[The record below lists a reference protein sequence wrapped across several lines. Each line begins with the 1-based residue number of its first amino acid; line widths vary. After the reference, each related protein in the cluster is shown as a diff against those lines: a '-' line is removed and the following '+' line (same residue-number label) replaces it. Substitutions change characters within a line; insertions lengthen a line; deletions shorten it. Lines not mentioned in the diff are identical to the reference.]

1 MKKKII
7 IFTIVVL
14 FLIIINHFFL
24 KNLDNDQ
31 LDNSNKNLELKIENE
46 EIEKK
51 TYSSNVLENVNYS
64 SIDPEGNE
72 YTIIASEG
80 EIDIKNNQTIFL
92 KNVKASIKLKNSDII
107 LISSGFAKYNA
118 ANQDTIFT
126 ENVVIENL
134 ENKII
139 GEYLDFS
146 MLRKNIIISKD
157 VVFNNKSNILKTDV
171 IEIDID
177 TKNVKFYMNEK
188 DKKVCEF
195 LDITYDS
202 ELKYPNIKYR

>member
-1 MKKKII
+1 MKKKVI

-24 KNLDNDQ
+24 KSLDNDQ
-31 LDNSNKNLELKIENE
+31 LDNSNKNLELEIENE

-72 YTIIASEG
+72 YSIIASEG

-118 ANQDTIFT
+118 ANLDTIFT

-188 DKKVCEF
+188 DKKVS
-195 LDITYDS
+195 IRKT
-202 ELKYPNIKYR
+202 N

>member
-1 MKKKII
+1 MTKKII
-7 IFTIVVL
+7 IFTILVL
-14 FLIIINHFFL
+14 FIIVLKHFFFRD
-24 KNLDNDQ
+24 LDNDQ
-31 LDNSNKNLELKIENE
+31 LDNTNKNLEL
-46 EIEKK
+46 EIEKEEIDRK
-51 TYSSNVLENVNYS
+51 SFSSNILENVNYS

-72 YTIIASEG
+72 YTIFASEG

-118 ANQDTIFT
+118 ANLDTIFT

-157 VVFNNKSNILKTDV
+157 VVFKNNSNILKTDV

-177 TKNVKFYMNEK
+177 TKNIKFYMNEK
-188 DKKVCEF
+188 DKKV
-195 LDITYDS
+195 S
-202 ELKYPNIKYR
+202 MIKTN

>member
-14 FLIIINHFFL
+14 FFFIINHFFL
-24 KNLDNDQ
+24 KNLDNDK
-31 LDNSNKNLELKIENE
+31 LDNSNKNLELEIENE

-72 YTIIASEG
+72 YSIFASEG

-118 ANQDTIFT
+118 ANLDTIFT

-157 VVFNNKSNILKTDV
+157 VVFKNKSNILKTDV

-177 TKNVKFYMNEK
+177 TKDVKFYMNEK
-188 DKKVCEF
+188 EKKVS
-195 LDITYDS
+195 I
-202 ELKYPNIKYR
+202 IKTN

>member
-7 IFTIVVL
+7 IFSIVVL

-24 KNLDNDQ
+24 KNLNNDQ
-31 LDNSNKNLELKIENE
+31 LDNSNQNLEL
-46 EIEKK
+46 EIEKEEIDRESF
-51 TYSSNVLENVNYS
+51 SSNILENVNYS

-72 YTIIASEG
+72 YNIFASEG

-92 KNVKASIKLKNSDII
+92 KNVKASIKLKNLDTV

-118 ANQDTIFT
+118 NNLDTIFT

-157 VVFNNKSNILKTDV
+157 VVFKNKSNILKTDV

-177 TKNVKFYMNEK
+177 TKNIKFYMNEK
-188 DKKVCEF
+188 DKKV
-195 LDITYDS
+195 S
-202 ELKYPNIKYR
+202 MIKTN

>member
-7 IFTIVVL
+7 IFTILVL

-31 LDNSNKNLELKIENE
+31 LDNSNKNLELEIENE
-46 EIEKK
+46 EIEKQ
-51 TYSSNVLENVNYS
+51 TYSSNILENVKYS

-118 ANQDTIFT
+118 ANLDTIFT

-188 DKKVCEF
+188 DKKVS
-195 LDITYDS
+195 I
-202 ELKYPNIKYR
+202 IKTN

>member
-1 MKKKII
+1 MKKKVI
-7 IFTIVVL
+7 IFTLVVL

-24 KNLDNDQ
+24 KNLDNDK
-31 LDNSNKNLELKIENE
+31 LDNSNKNLELEIENE

-72 YTIIASEG
+72 YSIFASEG

-118 ANQDTIFT
+118 ANLDTIFT

-157 VVFNNKSNILKTDV
+157 VVFKNKSNILKTDV

-188 DKKVCEF
+188 EKKVS
-195 LDITYDS
+195 I
-202 ELKYPNIKYR
+202 IKTN

>member
-31 LDNSNKNLELKIENE
+31 LDNSNKNLELEIENK
-46 EIEKK
+46 EIEKQ

-118 ANQDTIFT
+118 ANLDTIFT

-157 VVFNNKSNILKTDV
+157 VVFKNKSNILKTDV

-188 DKKVCEF
+188 DKKVS
-195 LDITYDS
+195 I
-202 ELKYPNIKYR
+202 IKTN

>member
-24 KNLDNDQ
+24 KNLDNDK
-31 LDNSNKNLELKIENE
+31 LNNSNKNLELEIENE
-46 EIEKK
+46 EIEKQ

-118 ANQDTIFT
+118 ANLDTIFT
-126 ENVVIENL
+126 DNVVIENL

-157 VVFNNKSNILKTDV
+157 VVFKNKSNILKTDV

-188 DKKVCEF
+188 EKKVS
-195 LDITYDS
+195 I
-202 ELKYPNIKYR
+202 IKTN

>member
-31 LDNSNKNLELKIENE
+31 LNNSNKNLELEIENE

-72 YTIIASEG
+72 YSIFASEG

-118 ANQDTIFT
+118 ANLDTIFT
-126 ENVVIENL
+126 KNVVIENL

-157 VVFNNKSNILKTDV
+157 VVFKNKSNILKTDV

-177 TKNVKFYMNEK
+177 TKDVKFYMNEK
-188 DKKVCEF
+188 EKKVS
-195 LDITYDS
+195 I
-202 ELKYPNIKYR
+202 IKTN

>member
-1 MKKKII
+1 MTKKII
-7 IFTIVVL
+7 IFTVVVL
-14 FLIIINHFFL
+14 FLIVLNHFFFKDL
-24 KNLDNDQ
+24 NNDRS
-31 LDNSNKNLELKIENE
+31 DNSNQNLEL
-46 EIEKK
+46 EIEKEEIDRESF
-51 TYSSNVLENVNYS
+51 SSNILENVNYS

-72 YTIIASEG
+72 YTIFASEG
-80 EIDIKNNQTIFL
+80 EIDIKNNKTIFL
-92 KNVKASIKLKNSDII
+92 KNVKASIKLKNSDTV

-118 ANQDTIFT
+118 NNLDTIFT

-157 VVFNNKSNILKTDV
+157 VVFKNNSNILKTDV

-177 TKNVKFYMNEK
+177 TKNIKFYMNEK
-188 DKKVCEF
+188 DKKV
-195 LDITYDS
+195 S
-202 ELKYPNIKYR
+202 MIKTN

>member
-1 MKKKII
+1 MTKKII
-7 IFTIVVL
+7 IFTVVVL
-14 FLIIINHFFL
+14 FLIVLNHFFFKDL
-24 KNLDNDQ
+24 NNDRS
-31 LDNSNKNLELKIENE
+31 DNSNQNLEL
-46 EIEKK
+46 EIEKEEIDRESF
-51 TYSSNVLENVNYS
+51 SSNILENVNYS

-72 YTIIASEG
+72 YNIFASEG

-92 KNVKASIKLKNSDII
+92 KNVKASIKLKNSDTV

-118 ANQDTIFT
+118 NNLDTIFT

-157 VVFNNKSNILKTDV
+157 VVFKNNSNILKTDV

-177 TKNVKFYMNEK
+177 TKNIKFYMNEK
-188 DKKVCEF
+188 DKKV
-195 LDITYDS
+195 S
-202 ELKYPNIKYR
+202 MIKTD

>member
-51 TYSSNVLENVNYS
+51 TYSSNILENVNYS

-118 ANQDTIFT
+118 ANLDTIFT

-157 VVFNNKSNILKTDV
+157 VVFKNKSNILKTDV

-188 DKKVCEF
+188 DKKVS
-195 LDITYDS
+195 I
-202 ELKYPNIKYR
+202 IKTN

>member
-14 FLIIINHFFL
+14 FFFIINHFFL

-31 LDNSNKNLELKIENE
+31 LDNSNKNLELEIENE

-64 SIDPEGNE
+64 SIDPGGNE
-72 YTIIASEG
+72 YSIFASEG

-118 ANQDTIFT
+118 ANLDTIFT

-157 VVFNNKSNILKTDV
+157 VVFKNKSNILKTDV

-177 TKNVKFYMNEK
+177 TKDVKFYMNEK
-188 DKKVCEF
+188 EKKVS
-195 LDITYDS
+195 I
-202 ELKYPNIKYR
+202 IKTN

>member
-1 MKKKII
+1 MKKKVI

-14 FLIIINHFFL
+14 FLIMINHFFL
-24 KNLDNDQ
+24 KSLDNDQ
-31 LDNSNKNLELKIENE
+31 LDNSNKNLELEIENE

-72 YTIIASEG
+72 YSIFASEG

-118 ANQDTIFT
+118 ANLDTIFT

-157 VVFNNKSNILKTDV
+157 VVFKNKSNILKTDV

-188 DKKVCEF
+188 EKKVS
-195 LDITYDS
+195 I
-202 ELKYPNIKYR
+202 IKTN

>member
-7 IFTIVVL
+7 ILTIVVL
-14 FLIIINHFFL
+14 FFIIINHFFL

-31 LDNSNKNLELKIENE
+31 LDNSNKNLELVIENE

-92 KNVKASIKLKNSDII
+92 KNVKASIKLKNSDTI

-118 ANQDTIFT
+118 ANLDTIFT

-157 VVFNNKSNILKTDV
+157 VVFKNNSNILKTDV

-177 TKNVKFYMNEK
+177 TKNIKFYMNEK
-188 DKKVCEF
+188 DKKV
-195 LDITYDS
+195 S
-202 ELKYPNIKYR
+202 MIKTN

>member
-14 FLIIINHFFL
+14 FFFIINHFFL

-31 LDNSNKNLELKIENE
+31 LDNSNKNLELEIENE
-46 EIEKK
+46 EIEKQ

-118 ANQDTIFT
+118 ANLDTIFT

-157 VVFNNKSNILKTDV
+157 VVFKNKSNILKTDV

-188 DKKVCEF
+188 DKKVS
-195 LDITYDS
+195 I
-202 ELKYPNIKYR
+202 IKTN

>member
-1 MKKKII
+1 MKKKIF
-7 IFTIVVL
+7 IFAIVVI

-24 KNLDNDQ
+24 KNLDNNQ
-31 LDNSNKNLELKIENE
+31 LDYLNKNLELKIEKE
-46 EIEKK
+46 EIEIKS
-51 TYSSNVLENVNYS
+51 YSSNIIENVNYS

-118 ANQDTIFT
+118 ANLDTIFT

-157 VVFNNKSNILKTDV
+157 VVFKNKSNILKTDV

-188 DKKVCEF
+188 EKKVS
-195 LDITYDS
+195 I
-202 ELKYPNIKYR
+202 IKTN

>member
-31 LDNSNKNLELKIENE
+31 LDNSNKNLELEIENE

-72 YTIIASEG
+72 YSIFASEG

-118 ANQDTIFT
+118 ANLDTIFT
-126 ENVVIENL
+126 DNVVIENL

-157 VVFNNKSNILKTDV
+157 VVFKNKSNILKTDV

-188 DKKVCEF
+188 DKKVS
-195 LDITYDS
+195 IRKT
-202 ELKYPNIKYR
+202 N

>member
-31 LDNSNKNLELKIENE
+31 LNNSNKNLELEIENE
-46 EIEKK
+46 EIEKQ

-118 ANQDTIFT
+118 ANLDTIFT

-157 VVFNNKSNILKTDV
+157 VVFKNKSNILKTDV

-188 DKKVCEF
+188 EKKVS
-195 LDITYDS
+195 I
-202 ELKYPNIKYR
+202 IKTN

>member
-31 LDNSNKNLELKIENE
+31 LDNSNKNLELEIENK
-46 EIEKK
+46 EIEKQ
-51 TYSSNVLENVNYS
+51 TYSSNVLENVNYN

-118 ANQDTIFT
+118 ANLDTIFT

-157 VVFNNKSNILKTDV
+157 VVFKNKSNILKTDV

-188 DKKVCEF
+188 DKKVS
-195 LDITYDS
+195 I
-202 ELKYPNIKYR
+202 IKTN

>member
-31 LDNSNKNLELKIENE
+31 LNNSNKNLELEIENE
-46 EIEKK
+46 EIEEQ

-118 ANQDTIFT
+118 ANLDTIFT
-126 ENVVIENL
+126 DNVVIENL

-157 VVFNNKSNILKTDV
+157 VVFKNKSNILKTDV

-188 DKKVCEF
+188 EKKVS
-195 LDITYDS
+195 I
-202 ELKYPNIKYR
+202 IKTN

>member
-1 MKKKII
+1 MTKKII
-7 IFTIVVL
+7 IFTILVL
-14 FLIIINHFFL
+14 FIIVLNHFFF
-24 KNLDNDQ
+24 KDLDNDQ
-31 LDNSNKNLELKIENE
+31 VDNTNKNLELEFEKE
-46 EIEKK
+46 EIDRKSF
-51 TYSSNVLENVNYS
+51 SSNILENVNYS

-72 YTIIASEG
+72 YTIFASEG

-118 ANQDTIFT
+118 ANLDTIFT

-134 ENKII
+134 ENKIT

-157 VVFNNKSNILKTDV
+157 VVFKNNSNILKTDV

-188 DKKVCEF
+188 DKKV
-195 LDITYDS
+195 S
-202 ELKYPNIKYR
+202 MIKTN

>member
-31 LDNSNKNLELKIENE
+31 LDNSNKNLELEIENK
-46 EIEKK
+46 EIEKQ
-51 TYSSNVLENVNYS
+51 TYSSNVLENVNYN

-118 ANQDTIFT
+118 ANLDTIFT

-157 VVFNNKSNILKTDV
+157 VVFKNKSNILKTDV

-188 DKKVCEF
+188 DKKVS
-195 LDITYDS
+195 IRKT
-202 ELKYPNIKYR
+202 N

>member
-31 LDNSNKNLELKIENE
+31 LNNSNKNLELEIENE
-46 EIEKK
+46 EIEKQ

-64 SIDPEGNE
+64 SIDPEGNK
-72 YTIIASEG
+72 YNIFASEG

-118 ANQDTIFT
+118 ANLDTIFT
-126 ENVVIENL
+126 DNVVIENL

-157 VVFNNKSNILKTDV
+157 VVFKNKSNILKTDV

-188 DKKVCEF
+188 DKKVS
-195 LDITYDS
+195 I
-202 ELKYPNIKYR
+202 IKTN

>member
-7 IFTIVVL
+7 ILTIVVL
-14 FLIIINHFFL
+14 FLIMINHFFL
-24 KNLDNDQ
+24 KSLDNDK
-31 LDNSNKNLELKIENE
+31 LDNSNKNLELEIENE

-72 YTIIASEG
+72 YSIFASEG

-118 ANQDTIFT
+118 ANLDTIFT

-157 VVFNNKSNILKTDV
+157 VVFKNKSNILKTDV

-188 DKKVCEF
+188 EKKVS
-195 LDITYDS
+195 I
-202 ELKYPNIKYR
+202 IKTN

>member
-31 LDNSNKNLELKIENE
+31 LDNSNKNLELEIENE
-46 EIEKK
+46 EIEKQ
-51 TYSSNVLENVNYS
+51 TYSSNILENVKYS

-107 LISSGFAKYNA
+107 FISSGFAKYNA
-118 ANQDTIFT
+118 ANLDTIFT

-157 VVFNNKSNILKTDV
+157 VVFKNKSNILKTDV

-188 DKKVCEF
+188 EKKVS
-195 LDITYDS
+195 I
-202 ELKYPNIKYR
+202 IKTN

>member
-31 LDNSNKNLELKIENE
+31 LDNSNKNLELEIENK
-46 EIEKK
+46 EIEKQ

-72 YTIIASEG
+72 YSIFASEG

-118 ANQDTIFT
+118 ANLDTIFT

-157 VVFNNKSNILKTDV
+157 VVFKNKSNILKTDV

-188 DKKVCEF
+188 DKKVS
-195 LDITYDS
+195 I
-202 ELKYPNIKYR
+202 IKTN

>member
-31 LDNSNKNLELKIENE
+31 LNNSNKNLELEIENE
-46 EIEKK
+46 EIEEQ

-118 ANQDTIFT
+118 ANLDTIFT

-157 VVFNNKSNILKTDV
+157 VVFKNKSNILKTDV

-177 TKNVKFYMNEK
+177 TKDVKFYMNEK
-188 DKKVCEF
+188 EKKVS
-195 LDITYDS
+195 I
-202 ELKYPNIKYR
+202 IKTN

>member
-14 FLIIINHFFL
+14 FFFIINHFFL

-31 LDNSNKNLELKIENE
+31 LDNSNKNLELVIENE

-51 TYSSNVLENVNYS
+51 TYSSNILENVNYS

-118 ANQDTIFT
+118 SNLDTIFT

-157 VVFNNKSNILKTDV
+157 VVFKNKSNILKTDV

-188 DKKVCEF
+188 EKKVS
-195 LDITYDS
+195 I
-202 ELKYPNIKYR
+202 IKTN